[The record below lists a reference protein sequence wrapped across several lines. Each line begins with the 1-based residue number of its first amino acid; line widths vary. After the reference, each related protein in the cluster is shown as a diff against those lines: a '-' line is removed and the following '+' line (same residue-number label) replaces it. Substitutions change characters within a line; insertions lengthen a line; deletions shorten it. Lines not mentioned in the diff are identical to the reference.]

1 MSTLVEAPGGR
12 VKRRHSA
19 QFKASVVLACQQP
32 GVSLAS
38 VALANGLN
46 ATMLRKWVVDS
57 RRSAML
63 RTLSQGSGT
72 GSNPNEGQPEF
83 IALALPQGDGPV
95 PAIIDL
101 EIERAGVLVRVKLP
115 AGAFN
120 ECASGLREL
129 LR

>member
-1 MSTLVEAPGGR
+1 MSTLVEAPGKR
-12 VKRRHSA
+12 VRRRHSA
-19 QFKASVVLACQQP
+19 QFKASVVLACQRP

-57 RRSAML
+57 KRSAML
-63 RTLSQGSGT
+63 RTLSQDSGT
-72 GSNPNEGQPEF
+72 GSNQSKGKPEF
-83 IALALPQGDGPV
+83 IALALPQGESPA
-95 PAIIDL
+95 PAIIHL

-115 AGAFN
+115 AGALS

-129 LR
+129 LL